1 MPVNGFVANQYNTQ
15 DTNGFVTYKLEKMTL
30 ANGTE
35 VYKINIYNQVT
46 NETTAKIVTEAN
58 LNIMVGEIN
67 TIFSNLESQIAALTT
82 KNSEQDSSISSLQT
96 QIAELQSQIDS
107 MDLAAS
113 AISITSNAN
122 LGNATNLQAALN
134 YIANVFAGMQ
144 KVTKLTAGQFNA
156 QD

>member
-96 QIAELQSQIDS
+96 QIAELQAQIDS
-107 MDLAAS
+107 IDLAAS

-134 YIANVFAGMQ
+134 YIANVFAGTQ

>member
-15 DTNGFVTYKLEKMTL
+15 ETNGFVTYKLEKMTL

-46 NETTAKIVTEAN
+46 NETAAKIVTEAN
-58 LNIMVGEIN
+58 LNIMVEEIN
-67 TIFSNLESQIAALTT
+67 AIFSSLEAQVATLTAR
-82 KNSEQDSSISSLQT
+82 NSEQDSTISALQT
-96 QIAELQSQIDS
+96 KITQLQSQIES

-113 AISITSNAN
+113 SISITPTAN

-134 YIANVFAGMQ
+134 YIANVFAGTQ